1 MDIFGF
7 DFQSFWGEPLK
18 DDCKF
23 RKPTFYPLN
32 YKAIKMK
39 KAA

>member
-1 MDIFGF
+1 MDIIGF

-23 RKPTFYPLN
+23 RKLPFYPLN
-32 YKAIKMK
+32 
-39 KAA
+39 